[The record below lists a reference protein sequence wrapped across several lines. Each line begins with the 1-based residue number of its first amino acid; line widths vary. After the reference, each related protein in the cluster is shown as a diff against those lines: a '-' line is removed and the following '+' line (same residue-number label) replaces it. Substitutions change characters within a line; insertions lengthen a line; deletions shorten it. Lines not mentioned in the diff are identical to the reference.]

1 VFFGWAT
8 SSSTSLTITT
18 ERGEAMEFLTEPFDA
33 EFVRTGALAAAIV
46 GVLCGIVGCYV
57 VLRGMALVADS
68 LAHGVLPGIAV
79 AFTITAGAVGDSP
92 DELALTVG
100 ALISGLVTAG
110 ATSLVLRRS
119 RLREETGAAVVFVF
133 MLALGVVLIS
143 RNEGYSVDLTAFLF
157 GDVLGVSGEEAALA
171 AVASVAVLAIVAL
184 LYRPF
189 LLVSFDRQ
197 RAAAIG
203 ISVPRVELLQ
213 LVLVTLA
220 VVIGFRIV
228 GALLVL
234 GMLMAPPAAAALVTR
249 RMPAMMAVSAAIAAA
264 SAPIGLVLS
273 WHLDL
278 AAGALIVLVAVSAF
292 LILLVVRP
300 QPR

>member
-1 VFFGWAT
+1 V
-8 SSSTSLTITT
+8 
-18 ERGEAMEFLTEPFDA
+18 EFLTEPFGA
-33 EFVRTGALAAAIV
+33 EFVRTGAIAAAVV
-46 GVLCGIVGCYV
+46 GVLCGVVGCYV

-68 LAHGVLPGIAV
+68 LAHGILPGIAV
-79 AFTITAGAVGDSP
+79 AFTLTAGAAGSEP
-92 DELALTVG
+92 DQLALTVG
-100 ALISGLVTAG
+100 ALASGLVTAI
-110 ATSLVLRRS
+110 ATSLILRRS

-157 GDVLGVSGEEAALA
+157 GDVLGVDGEEAAIA
-171 AVASVAVLAIVAL
+171 AVASLAVLVLVAV

-203 ISVPRVELLQ
+203 LPVGRLEMLM

-220 VVIGFRIV
+220 VVIGFRVV

-249 RMPAMMAVSAAIAAA
+249 RMPAMMAVSAGIAAA
-264 SAPIGLVLS
+264 SAPIGLLLS
-273 WHLDL
+273 WHLDI
-278 AAGALIVLVAVSAF
+278 AAGASIVLVAVSVF
-292 LILLVVRP
+292 LVLLVVRP
-300 QPR
+300 QPG

>member
-1 VFFGWAT
+1 
-8 SSSTSLTITT
+8 
-18 ERGEAMEFLTEPFDA
+18 MDFLTEPFSA
-33 EFVRTGALAAAIV
+33 EFVRTGAIAAAVV
-46 GVLCGIVGCYV
+46 GVLCGVVGCYV

-79 AFTITAGAVGDSP
+79 AFTVTAGAAGSDP
-92 DELALTVG
+92 NQLALTIG

-110 ATSLVLRRS
+110 ATSVILRRS

-143 RNEGYSVDLTAFLF
+143 RNDGYSVDLTSFLF
-157 GDVLGVSGEEAALA
+157 GDVLGVDGGEAALA
-171 AVASVAVLAIVAL
+171 AAASVAVLALVAV

-203 ISVPRVELLQ
+203 LPVARLELVL

-249 RMPAMMAVSAAIAAA
+249 RMPAMMAVSAGIAAA
-264 SAPIGLVLS
+264 SAPVGLLLS
-273 WHLDL
+273 WHLDI
-278 AAGALIVLVAVSAF
+278 AAGASIVLVAVSVF
-292 LILLVVRP
+292 LVLLAVRP